1 MHMGCLWQYDRLR
14 TLGGEVTDMV
24 IQNAAVAVAVLRVGR
39 SQKVALLD
47 QLRRYQGNDLQ
58 VFDLYA
64 CAFPSAVIAIRIVDP
79 LLIPQPLLRQSS

>member
-1 MHMGCLWQYDRLR
+1 MGCLWQYDRLR